1 MDPNLLWFPLMGVI
15 AGFLAGLLGIGGGI
29 VLVAALVFL
38 LPHFQVPDSA
48 ITHVALASSLA
59 SIVITGASSAYAHHR
74 RGAVLIKSFGWL
86 APGLLIGAS
95 LGGVL
100 AAEMSST
107 VLQWGVAGFCII
119 VAVRM
124 GVVTNSELAGIKHQ
138 APKGWLLSI
147 WGLSIG
153 AISSL
158 VGIGGGSMTVPL
170 LTRLGVPTVRA
181 VGTSSACGV
190 AIALS
195 AALTFAG
202 LPTPTQMPEY
212 SWGYVYLPAAIG
224 IGVAAVFSA
233 SWGVRLAHHLHGDTL
248 KKVFA
253 LVLFFIGLTLAIT
266 SWV

>member
-100 AAEMSST
+100 AAELSST

-124 GVVTNSELAGIKHQ
+124 GVVTNSE
-138 APKGWLLSI
+138 
-147 WGLSIG
+147 
-153 AISSL
+153 
-158 VGIGGGSMTVPL
+158 
-170 LTRLGVPTVRA
+170 
-181 VGTSSACGV
+181 
-190 AIALS
+190 
-195 AALTFAG
+195 
-202 LPTPTQMPEY
+202 
-212 SWGYVYLPAAIG
+212 
-224 IGVAAVFSA
+224 
-233 SWGVRLAHHLHGDTL
+233 
-248 KKVFA
+248 
-253 LVLFFIGLTLAIT
+253 
-266 SWV
+266 